1 MIVAD
6 QSEGEQGPLQRADV
20 YKAGTLAATLTRHS
34 DGVRFAYTSDYLSSG
49 GDAVATTL
57 PLTDQPVIT
66 PAGAVPPF
74 FAGLLPEGRRL
85 TALRRR
91 VKTSADDELSLIVA
105 VGLDTIGDV
114 HIVREGVVP
123 HSDDTSQLTLHDP
136 ATLRFHDLLD
146 DTGLLDGV
154 GLPGVQDKVSGKTI
168 AVPVKHRGKDTILKL
183 SPPEYPFLVENEA
196 FFLTLAREAGMSVV
210 DHSILVDRDG
220 VTGLLVSRFDRQ
232 RGEEPCALPVED
244 GCQVQGLWPAD
255 KYNTSMA
262 SVVSSLAELCAAEA
276 PALQHAFR
284 QVAFAVLTGNGDL
297 HAKNMSVLYR
307 HGEWFLTPAYD
318 LTSTLPYGD
327 TSLALPV
334 AGRERD
340 ISRPALLDFAEG
352 VGLRRPSAEKV
363 LDTLLDKTA
372 GVEERI
378 RDGALPFDTD
388 RIRDTVAGIRQ
399 RRRLLTHG
407 S

>member
-1 MIVAD
+1 MTD
-6 QSEGEQGPLQRADV
+6 QSEREPGPIQKADV
-20 YKAGTLAATLTRHS
+20 YKSGVLAATLTRES
-34 DGVRFAYTSDYLSSG
+34 DGVHFAYTSDYLAGG

-66 PAGAVPPF
+66 PAGAVPAF

-85 TALRRR
+85 PALRRQ

-114 HIVREGVVP
+114 QVVRDGFVP
-123 HSDDTSQLTLHDP
+123 ARGDSSSPTVQDP
-136 ATLRFHDLLD
+136 ATLRFQDLLAD
-146 DTGLLDGV
+146 SGLVDGV

-196 FFLTLAREAGMSVV
+196 FFLTLARETGMSVV

-232 RGEEPCALPVED
+232 RGDEPFAVPVED

-262 SVVSSLAELCAAEA
+262 SVVSSLAGLCAAKA
-276 PALQHAFR
+276 PALQNAFR

-307 HGEWFLTPAYD
+307 GGEWFITPAYD

-327 TSLALPV
+327 TSLALSV
-334 AGRERD
+334 GGRKRD

-352 VGLRRPSAEKV
+352 VGLRRQSAQKV
-363 LDTLLDKTA
+363 LDTLLEKTA

-388 RIRDTVAGIRQ
+388 RIRQTTASIRQ
-399 RRRLLTHG
+399 RRRLLTHD